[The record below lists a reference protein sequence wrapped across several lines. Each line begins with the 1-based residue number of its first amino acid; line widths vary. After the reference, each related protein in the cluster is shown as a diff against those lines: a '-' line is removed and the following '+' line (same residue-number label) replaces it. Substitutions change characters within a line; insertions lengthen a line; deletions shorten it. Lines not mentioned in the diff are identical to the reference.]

1 VKIEPQ
7 ISLDEFCSEMQHR
20 VVRYSLRSIA
30 VRSAI
35 RFARKHENPEFYRVA
50 MNKVHAQK
58 LFQRELN
65 GPGMLEKLFDY
76 FSLGSL
82 REVVVTLMLVGLAV
96 FGIDAG
102 RKYLNTNDRGS
113 TSFDSM
119 EVDQLAKRLGLLLED
134 SASSPRSLIRN
145 NMTQSMPVSNP
156 FTPRTSPPEESRNK
170 ISDADIARIVEAVLV
185 AMNKKSDTES
195 TISDVSTTPPPIGA
209 NVSVA
214 SSTGTG
220 VADDGT
226 PAFSNEAIGP

>member
-1 VKIEPQ
+1 
-7 ISLDEFCSEMQHR
+7 MQHR

-35 RFARKHENPEFYRVA
+35 RFARKHENPDFYRVA

-65 GPGMLEKLFDY
+65 GPGMFEKLFDY

-82 REVVVTLMLVGLAV
+82 REVVMTLMLVGLAV

-102 RKYLNTNDRGS
+102 RKYFNANDRRS
-113 TSFDSM
+113 TSFDAI

-134 SASSPRSLIRN
+134 SASSPRSLIR
-145 NMTQSMPVSNP
+145 SSVIPLMPVSNP
-156 FTPRTSPPEESRNK
+156 FTPRNSPPEESRSK

-195 TISDVSTTPPPIGA
+195 TITESTTTDVSATPPPIGA

-214 SSTGTG
+214 SSTGNV